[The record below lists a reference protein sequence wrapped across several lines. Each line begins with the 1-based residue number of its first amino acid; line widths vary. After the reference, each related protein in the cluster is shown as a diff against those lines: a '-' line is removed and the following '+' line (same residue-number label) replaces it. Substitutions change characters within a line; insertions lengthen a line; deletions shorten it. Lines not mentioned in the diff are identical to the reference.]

1 MDFGRIYFSLLKYK
15 NNYTKWRGKTHPYQD
30 ENRKN
35 MPISRGNLSEF
46 NRFPRLIDIFL
57 GFLQDKRI
65 FIQQVTSTNSD
76 SF

>member
-1 MDFGRIYFSLLKYK
+1 MERE
-15 NNYTKWRGKTHPYQD
+15 THPYED

-35 MPISRGNLSEF
+35 IPISRGNLSEF
-46 NRFPRLIDIFL
+46 NRFPRLIDIFWR
-57 GFLQDKRI
+57 FLQDKRI